1 MSWKEYNKSM
11 QRKRDREVKVCGN
24 CQMFDKCKK
33 TKDVE
38 KWNHVPQCKE
48 AIYRKVNANES

>member
-24 CQMFDKCKK
+24 CRMFDKCKK
-33 TKDVE
+33 TKNIE
-38 KWNHVPQCKE
+38 TWNHVPQCKE
-48 AIYRKVNANES
+48 ADYKKGGKP